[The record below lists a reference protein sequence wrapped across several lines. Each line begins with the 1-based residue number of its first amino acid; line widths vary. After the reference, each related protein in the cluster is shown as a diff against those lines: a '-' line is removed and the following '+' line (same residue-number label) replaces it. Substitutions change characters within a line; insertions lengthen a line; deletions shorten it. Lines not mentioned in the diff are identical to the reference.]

1 LNFIAKIST
10 LYEKAASCKLMKKK
24 AILLKYILTPLGHV
38 AFWGVI
44 YFFYAYFLGY
54 GSTNTRYINLFSA
67 FLMPV
72 TISLSYFLIYYLIPR
87 YLLVKKYKLFILYSV
102 YTFIV
107 SVSAIVV
114 SILYGLVYTENLKS
128 EGSSPLTKTVPF
140 IVLGVFFV
148 VLLVVMLSL
157 IIYNYRSIVINEN
170 LKNKILQTQL
180 QLKEQELKFLKM
192 QIHPHFLF
200 NSLNTIYGYA
210 LKKQD
215 DAPEMIL
222 KLSNLLDYILYQI
235 EKPNVLL
242 RDEISHL
249 EDYVSLEKMRF
260 HDTLEVA
267 IYKSIEDTTAQVAP
281 MLLIPF
287 VENSF
292 KHGTI
297 IDGKLNV
304 SISIKTK
311 GEILYFEIVNSSIK
325 DATSMSGIGLDNI
338 KKRLEMLYP
347 NKHELEIQH
356 EQHEFRVLLKT
367 NTFKH
372 V

>member
-1 LNFIAKIST
+1 VNKRD
-10 LYEKAASCKLMKKK
+10 
-24 AILLKYILTPLGHV
+24 AILKYIFTPLGHIT
-38 AFWGVI
+38 FWVVI

-54 GSTNTRYINLFSA
+54 GSTNTRYVNLFSA

-72 TISLSYFLIYYLIPR
+72 TISISYFLGYYLIPE
-87 YLLVKKYKLFILYSV
+87 YLLVKKHRLFILYSV
-102 YTFIV
+102 YTFIL
-107 SVSAIVV
+107 SISAIII

-128 EGSSPLTKTVPF
+128 ENASPLTKTLPF

-148 VLLVVMLSL
+148 VLIVVMLSL
-157 IIYNYRSIVINEN
+157 IMYNYRSVATNEN

-200 NSLNTIYGYA
+200 NALNTIYGYA
-210 LKKQD
+210 LKKGD

-222 KLSNLLDYILYQI
+222 KLSNLLDYILYQV
-235 EKPNVLL
+235 EKPTVLL
-242 RDEISHL
+242 QDEIHHL

-260 HDTLEVA
+260 HDTLEVVVE
-267 IYKSIEDTTAQVAP
+267 KSIEDSDMQVAP

-297 IDGKLNV
+297 IDGKLKV
-304 SISIKTK
+304 HMVIKTTAK
-311 GEILYFEIVNSSIK
+311 TLDFEIVNSSTR
-325 DATSMSGIGLDNI
+325 DQEVVPGIGLENSR
-338 KKRLEMLYP
+338 KRLAMLYP
-347 NKHELEIQH
+347 DKYILETKQ
-356 EQHEFRVLLKT
+356 EENQFKVTLKMYDL
-367 NTFKH
+367 NQLEDAKIN
-372 V
+372 